1 MKLERK
7 NSGIIFLIFGV
18 VFVLNSLNPVME
30 LLYIKA
36 KGEIAEAKIDVK
48 PKEIDNIILSIY

>member
-18 VFVLNSLNPVME
+18 VFVLNALNPVME

-36 KGEIAEAKIDVK
+36 KGETAEAK
-48 PKEIDNIILSIY
+48 